1 MISFV
6 VNSRAGVV
14 TAGGVGPIVL
24 DHYSLSKLVGRS
36 PRSRALNL
44 RLRSSSRR
52 LLHRETYLNLN
63 KNCEPLLVGF
73 NLFCCRS
80 IWDSCSGILCNC
92 LSLIQHLVL
101 WHRKK
106 QLLKQIKLKKN
117 RVVLI
122 MVKYKSRDL
131 FVVLNCFFFKL

>member
-1 MISFV
+1 MLCKTRVSTFSIPGGKYEWQV
-6 VNSRAGVV
+6 ELLSRKHDFFCGELASWCSYG
-14 TAGGVGPIVL
+14 GGVGPIVL

-80 IWDSCSGILCNC
+80 IWDTCLEILCNC
-92 LSLIQHLVL
+92 L
-101 WHRKK
+101 
-106 QLLKQIKLKKN
+106 LLDKT
-117 RVVLI
+117 
-122 MVKYKSRDL
+122 S
-131 FVVLNCFFFKL
+131 CFIT